1 MNKKS
6 KNDMFN
12 QSYLEILE
20 DLSVM
25 AVEMIINTTTLN
37 IDTAIKE
44 VVNTIDA
51 RLKIRLK

>member
-1 MNKKS
+1 
-6 KNDMFN
+6 
-12 QSYLEILE
+12 
-20 DLSVM
+20 M